1 SNIPENRQDKVYFSF
16 SSPSTACYV
25 IRLFYKGREK
35 PVINMDLLLEDLLE
49 RKHNKIE
56 VLDLEYV
63 HLSVPWRAF
72 GIVSRSFA
80 RRQQTAN
87 VLRRRSISTFHMDN
101 SFRGKLQP
109 YLGTIKVISSLS
121 GMVIIGVGG
130 FYFALSHHI
139 DNKWPADARITNK
152 ETRKLLRGA
161 AMREFVAPNPQMA
174 YLFLLRALEQ
184 IYKDGELDEGSETV
198 QELEVRLANAAGRLG
213 EREPAEKIL
222 FSTWDRVVD
231 DKDRFKVGVSKDAA
245 AGGGDRQY
253 KEEWVLD
260 QVCRIAD
267 VLGPLLLGRQAHEQA
282 IRIYGTALRAAKGV
296 SDRLQSSASKE
307 DSRLNELELKQ
318 ISYATSLG
326 EAFGMKGDLATAK
339 MLLGGVLHEIKERN
353 KLVADGSGKVDGW
366 TCLDAVVMLD
376 LAQVAQ
382 MADSVD
388 ESKAWIASGLQVT
401 EQRSGVWA
409 CDNCRSH
416 LLHHLGAL
424 SEQTGDKKKAMSI
437 YARALEHSRTTNTG
451 NIDRIKESIENLK
464 VEMLS
469 RVD

>member
-1 SNIPENRQDKVYFSF
+1 MFS
-16 SSPSTACYV
+16 
-25 IRLFYKGREK
+25 K
-35 PVINMDLLLEDLLE
+35 
-49 RKHNKIE
+49 
-56 VLDLEYV
+56 
-63 HLSVPWRAF
+63 PWRAF
-72 GIVSRSFA
+72 GIASRSLA

-87 VLRRRSISTFHMDN
+87 VLRRRGISTFHMDN

-109 YLGTIKVISSLS
+109 YLGMIKVISSLS
-121 GMVIIGVGG
+121 GMVVIGVGV

-139 DNKWPADARITNK
+139 DSKWPADARITNK

-184 IYKDGELDEGSETV
+184 IYKDGELAEDSETV

-231 DKDRFKVGVSKDAA
+231 DKDRFKVGVPKDAA
-245 AGGGDRQY
+245 AAAAAGSGRQY
-253 KEEWVLD
+253 EEEWVLD

-296 SDRLQSSASKE
+296 SDRLQSTASE
-307 DSRLNELELKQ
+307 EGSRMSELELKQ

-353 KLVADGSGKVDGW
+353 KLAADGSSKVDGW

-382 MADSVD
+382 KADSVD

-409 CDNCRSH
+409 CDNCQSH
-416 LLHHLGAL
+416 LLYQLGAL
-424 SEQTGDKKKAMSI
+424 SEQTGDKKKAMNV

-451 NIDRIKESIENLK
+451 NIDRIKGSIENLK

-469 RVD
+469 KVD